1 MASEHIPRIGASPD
15 PNRGRTRMC
24 PRAVT
29 PSVDR
34 TFGKGAAMET
44 MAGTGTV
51 LDVGRVDEDRA
62 WARVGRLA
70 AYVAAIGFLVTTV
83 LYLLDVYDVL
93 DATPSYVQTS
103 AGQLHDEAQ
112 FWAAIFQ
119 HQHAILWD
127 VIVRDVVGPIAFI
140 ALIVVGVAL
149 RRTTD
154 GDRPER
160 QLMVTFLGVGGVI
173 SAIASLLYLANVEFW
188 RLPWGGIPKD
198 GETSIIAVG
207 RATTAIDNL
216 TTWPEAFGYLVLAI
230 GIVCLGALVRRES
243 RLPRRMGTF
252 AYVTAGA
259 LGALA
264 VATML
269 DAEDARSILAL
280 AVGAALAP
288 VLCVWIG
295 RTLGRGGASA

>member
-1 MASEHIPRIGASPD
+1 
-15 PNRGRTRMC
+15 
-24 PRAVT
+24 
-29 PSVDR
+29 
-34 TFGKGAAMET
+34 MET

-112 FWAAIFQ
+112 FWAGIFQ

-259 LGALA
+259 LVALA